1 MGVRLLLQTR
11 GPMTYYQWMKLD
23 GAVGLGLTGL
33 IWEPSVSSSLAVS
46 ASSHSSHLLSLAH
59 VKQRTYFPTY
69 SSTSAA
75 KPANMNEWYREA
87 INLRHL
93 VSSFTPALNHEF
105 GIAGTG
111 GFTLFPAVALCHSA
125 SLSLYSHHS
134 CAESGDKHNHGI
146 GTPEQLEMQTIA
158 LAGILRCCGE
168 VAIPAR
174 QVTLVLEN
182 GSEMV
187 EALRKMSEVW
197 EVANDYLAILDGLG
211 FQNGIDFPLLGW
223 AIG

>member
-1 MGVRLLLQTR
+1 
-11 GPMTYYQWMKLD
+11 
-23 GAVGLGLTGL
+23 
-33 IWEPSVSSSLAVS
+33 
-46 ASSHSSHLLSLAH
+46 
-59 VKQRTYFPTY
+59 
-69 SSTSAA
+69 
-75 KPANMNEWYREA
+75 MNEWYREA

-111 GFTLFPAVALCHSA
+111 DLTLFPAVALCHSA

-134 CAESGDKHNHGI
+134 CAESGGEHNHGI

-182 GSEMV
+182 GSWYYRESG
-187 EALRKMSEVW
+187 KQ
-197 EVANDYLAILDGLG
+197 D
-211 FQNGIDFPLLGW
+211 LLGP
-223 AIG
+223 IGDGRSAAEDERGMGSREYVPIAFQGCLYQIETSQSRE